1 MGRVKL
7 QIKRIENPTN
17 RQVTFSK
24 RRNGLIKKAYELSV
38 LCDIDIAL
46 IMFSPSE
53 RLIHFSGRRRIEDV
67 IMRYINLP
75 EHDRGGIVRN
85 REELQQEI
93 RKYQHQVQALEER
106 LRMFEPDPVAL
117 ASMNEVEATEKFLM
131 ETLTRVEERKVFGM
145 PPAPVPP
152 TPQQQHEQQQE
163 AGDMGAFGVGADVAA
178 WFADGMP
185 GTTPSIFGGL
195 DPIMAFREQAMF
207 DMRRDGVVDPGM
219 AAMCHVETNGVGPSD
234 DWQQAYTSAELLS
247 ALIPS
252 TPFPLDDQVP
262 RDDELISKAS
272 SSSALQPT
280 TRFSVHELEAV
291 IQDAMVAPVLTP
303 PPMAP
308 LPPAHKH
315 EPVEASG
322 SCSNAPLG
330 GDCAAAAAA
339 AQEHGGLPGGAV
351 NLG

>member
-1 MGRVKL
+1 MPDHQSFRVTYL
-7 QIKRIENPTN
+7 HTQ
-17 RQVTFSK
+17 
-24 RRNGLIKKAYELSV
+24 
-38 LCDIDIAL
+38 
-46 IMFSPSE
+46 
-53 RLIHFSGRRRIEDV
+53 
-67 IMRYINLP
+67 
-75 EHDRGGIVRN
+75 
-85 REELQQEI
+85 ELQQEI

-131 ETLTRVEERKVFGM
+131 ETFTRVEERKVFGM

-152 TPQQQHEQQQE
+152 TPQQQQHEQQQE
-163 AGDMGAFGVGADVAA
+163 AGHMGAFGVGADVAA

-207 DMRRDGVVDPGM
+207 DMRRDGVVDPAGM
-219 AAMCHVETNGVGPSD
+219 AAMCHVDTNGGVGPSD

-262 RDDELISKAS
+262 RDDELVMSKAS
-272 SSSALQPT
+272 SSSVLQPT

-322 SCSNAPLG
+322 RCSNAPLG
-330 GDCAAAAAA
+330 GDCAAV